1 MPLGYQNNRS
11 KVMKFEAIQCSYDE
25 CSFTYAADNKI
36 IEIVIYADDT
46 ASTTMNIGIRRSK
59 RSDRYINTF

>member
-46 ASTTMNIGIRRSK
+46 ASTTMNIGIR
-59 RSDRYINTF
+59 